1 MLEIIKSIFLPFEEV
16 PKKTPENQLPE
27 VFRLKGNLQSDMKVS
42 GHPELPDEVIAD
54 FAKEHLSFETVPYA
68 SGNVPP
74 INQFFTF
81 LEASGRSRNTVFTY
95 RYAYQSW
102 SKWASQRKTSVYSLS
117 FRDIESALAGKDT
130 STSRKLLSMLKSYSK
145 WLMKSNKARLFL
157 ELQKVTSP
165 KIKQRIAKHKS
176 AAMFA
181 KIGGTAKELC
191 ANGDRKGIWI
201 GLMLFCGLRISEIQ
215 TAESGD
221 NFVQVI
227 GKGNKERRVPA
238 PEWLLEAMRKCPK
251 RDDGGWQKHRN
262 IIDFELRKKCGLSK
276 LHSLRHTYATL
287 LLHKGLLIDEIQK
300 LLGHNEINTTQ
311 IYAKTKMPEGVIP
324 KLESLMSSQKPEENK
339 T

>member
-16 PKKTPENQLPE
+16 SEKSPENQIAE
-27 VFRLKGNLQSDMKVS
+27 GFRLRNNLQSEIKTS
-42 GHPELPDEVIAD
+42 GHPELPDEVLAE

-68 SGNVPP
+68 FGNVPP

-81 LEASGRSRNTVFTY
+81 LEASGRSRSTVFTY
-95 RYAYQSW
+95 RYAYQFW
-102 SKWASQRKTSVYSLS
+102 SKWASHRKTSVYSLR

-157 ELQKVTSP
+157 ELQKVTAP

-227 GKGNKERRVPA
+227 GKGNKERRIPA

-251 RDDGGWQKHRN
+251 RDEGGWQKHRN

-276 LHSLRHTYATL
+276 LHSLRHTYATM

-311 IYAKTKMPEGVIP
+311 IYAKTKMPDGVIS
-324 KLESLMSSQKPEENK
+324 KLESLLEDQKAV
-339 T
+339 

>member
-1 MLEIIKSIFLPFEEV
+1 
-16 PKKTPENQLPE
+16 
-27 VFRLKGNLQSDMKVS
+27 
-42 GHPELPDEVIAD
+42 
-54 FAKEHLSFETVPYA
+54 
-68 SGNVPP
+68 
-74 INQFFTF
+74 
-81 LEASGRSRNTVFTY
+81 
-95 RYAYQSW
+95 
-102 SKWASQRKTSVYSLS
+102 
-117 FRDIESALAGKDT
+117 
-130 STSRKLLSMLKSYSK
+130 MLKSYSK
-145 WLMKSNKARLFL
+145 WLMKSNKSRLFL
-157 ELQKVTSP
+157 ELQKVTAP

-181 KIGGTAKELC
+181 KIGATAKELC
-191 ANGDRKGIWI
+191 RDGDRKGIWI

-227 GKGNKERRVPA
+227 GKGNKERRIPA

-251 RDDGGWQKHRN
+251 RDEGGWQKHRN

-276 LHSLRHTYATL
+276 LHSLRHTYATM

-311 IYAKTKMPEGVIP
+311 IYAKTKMPEGVIL
-324 KLESLMSSQKPEENK
+324 KLESLMDNQKPEENK